1 MTSDT
6 RKSNIKQMLLQKSFV
21 SVSEMAELFTVTE
34 ETIRR
39 DLRMLEKEG
48 IISRTHGG
56 AVLKDKVSS
65 SFERQ
70 EIRGILQASKSAMAD
85 TAKHFV
91 QNGFC
96 IFMDSSTT
104 VQNLFPQIQD
114 LQLTIVTDSIDI
126 IIACSNLPNIKLY
139 ALGGI
144 YNPRTRCFSSSLGRD
159 LLSNLY
165 FDIAFISCRTISSS
179 EGLCDSNIEEAS
191 TKRLAGQHASKT
203 IAMVDHTKFDRVSFA
218 RICGLEDIDVLISDK
233 PIAPSWE
240 QVLREKQ
247 VEVLI
252 SRPQS

>member
-1 MTSDT
+1 MTSDI

-56 AVLKDKVSS
+56 AVLKDKVST

-91 QNGFC
+91 
-96 IFMDSSTT
+96 
-104 VQNLFPQIQD
+104 QIQD

-159 LLSNLY
+159 LLVNLY

-179 EGLCDSNIEEAS
+179 EGLCDSSIEEAS

-218 RICGLEDIDVLISDK
+218 KICGLEDIDVLISDK
-233 PIAPSWE
+233 PIDSSWE

-252 SRPQS
+252 SRPQGSSATV

>member
-1 MTSDT
+1 MTSDI

-56 AVLKDKVSS
+56 AVLKDKVST

-70 EIRGILQASKSAMAD
+70 EIRGILQ
-85 TAKHFV
+85 AKHFV

-159 LLSNLY
+159 LLVNLY

-179 EGLCDSNIEEAS
+179 EGLCDSSIEEAS

-218 RICGLEDIDVLISDK
+218 KICGLEDIDVLISDK
-233 PIAPSWE
+233 PIDSSWE

-252 SRPQS
+252 SRPQGSSATV